1 MRPKSLRS
9 SLFASVR
16 WNVSPQWRTHRHRMC
31 RQSTWTFWKLPLI
44 LMPSRL
50 HVLTLAYSGDRA
62 VLMTFRTS
70 RLLARLGADSRSY
83 VALSMLAYSRG
94 LTRFSSEEYL
104 LNGQIY
110 DGGRWRANGA
120 TT

>member
-1 MRPKSLRS
+1 M
-9 SLFASVR
+9 
-16 WNVSPQWRTHRHRMC
+16 
-31 RQSTWTFWKLPLI
+31 
-44 LMPSRL
+44 
-50 HVLTLAYSGDRA
+50 TLAYSGDRA

-94 LTRFSSEEYL
+94 LTRFSSEEDL